1 MDIKWIEIVNEKLEI
16 ILEEAI
22 FDEKMEQIFR
32 LRYGI
37 KCKRLENKEIAKELK
52 IPQKKLKLFIEKI
65 DNKVFNILKKH
76 ALLS

>member
-1 MDIKWIEIVNEKLEI
+1 MDIKWIEFVNEKLEI
-16 ILEEAI
+16 ILEEAV
-22 FDEKMEQIFR
+22 FEEKFEQIFR

-37 KCKRLENKEIAKELK
+37 KCKRLEVKDIAKQLK
-52 IPQKKLKLFIEKI
+52 IPQKKLKQHIEKI